1 MDIYEQKKR
10 KDFMGNAAK
19 EIYRDK
25 QHYVERILAP
35 AVVAA
40 GADVIFLSY
49 DRKGNLYGSTET
61 VTITYFG
68 GHTDRINVTGNSL
81 LAILH
86 EVVREIDGHNA
97 HGHIYGRG
105 ESNDCRAE
113 D

>member
-1 MDIYEQKKR
+1 MD
-10 KDFMGNAAK
+10 NVAK
-19 EIYRDK
+19 TMYREK

-35 AVVAA
+35 AVEAV
-40 GADVIFLSY
+40 GADVTYLSY
-49 DRKGNLYGSTET
+49 EKGRNTEIVT
-61 VTITYFG
+61 VNYYG

-86 EVVREIDGHNA
+86 EVVREIEGHNA

-105 ESNDCRAE
+105 ESHDRRAE

>member
-1 MDIYEQKKR
+1 MN
-10 KDFMGNAAK
+10 NAEK
-19 EIYRDK
+19 EMYRDK
-25 QHYVERILAP
+25 QHYVERILTP

-49 DRKGNLYGSTET
+49 EKKGSTET

-97 HGHIYGRG
+97 HGHI
-105 ESNDCRAE
+105 SNR
-113 D
+113 

>member
-1 MDIYEQKKR
+1 MDKQKKR

-35 AVVAA
+35 AVEAV
-40 GADVIFLSY
+40 GEGVTFLSY
-49 DRKGNLYGSTET
+49 EKDRSTEIVT
-61 VTITYFG
+61 VNYYG
-68 GHTDRINVTGNSL
+68 GHVDKINVTGNSL

-86 EVVREIDGHNA
+86 EVVREIEGHNA

-105 ESNDCRAE
+105 ESHDRRAE

>member
-1 MDIYEQKKR
+1 MDKQKKR
-10 KDFMGNAAK
+10 KDFMDNAAK

-40 GADVIFLSY
+40 GADVTYLSY
-49 DRKGNLYGSTET
+49 GSEGSTEIVT
-61 VTITYFG
+61 VNYYG

-86 EVVREIDGHNA
+86 EVVREIDGHHA
-97 HGHIYGRG
+97 FGHI
-105 ESNDCRAE
+105 SNR
-113 D
+113 